1 MNYEELKRKYDD
13 LLDENIRLKKLL
25 CENGIVF
32 EEVANQ
38 VAKAKPIY
46 EADINIKSASQKKVE
61 LFKSLFVGRHNVVA
75 KRWQSST
82 GKTGYSP
89 YCMNEWQSGIC
100 EKPRVKCKVCK
111 AKNFVR
117 LDNKVIENHLK
128 GNCVIGLYPLMDQ
141 DLCKLLVMDFD
152 KKNWE
157 EEVKLIA
164 ESCEELDIDYSIE
177 ISRSGNGAHLWFFF
191 NEIVKA
197 SEARKFGFAILDY
210 TMQKSDIITFT
221 SYDRLFPNQD
231 FVEKEGFGNLIA
243 LPLQKQP
250 RLEGKSIFV
259 DKKLEPYEDQWQYL
273 SSIKPID
280 IEVVRGMNEQFKE
293 FESCNGD
300 YREEKVQN
308 WNIDKSDFIQP
319 FDVVIDNG
327 VTLNKN
333 QMTTRAIYKI
343 RKLASYNN
351 PEFFTMQA
359 MRMSTYNISRV
370 VEIYQETKKTITIPR
385 GLLEDLK
392 SLFEDYRIDYNLY
405 DERIVGDGFDVEFKG
420 ELRLQQQIAFDLLSQ
435 EDNGVLSATTGFGKT
450 VIGASLIANKKVP
463 TLVLV
468 HTKELALQWIER
480 LELFLEMK
488 MIDNQKTK
496 TGRKRK
502 PIMIGQVG
510 AGKNRLTGRVDIALM
525 QSMID
530 KEKNVKELINDYGMI
545 LVDECH
551 HVPSISFSNVLFDSR
566 AKYVYGL
573 TATPIR
579 KDGHHPIIFMQCGPI
594 RYRVDDKEMALQ
606 RTFEH
611 YLIPRF
617 TNLRLPLEVIEK
629 ELHISELY
637 KQVCEN
643 KSRNNLI
650 VKDIVEAVEDGR
662 KPIVL
667 SERASHLNILK
678 ELLEKH
684 HLEVIVL
691 VGTMKNSDRKKA
703 LETLRSIDEKPFV
716 LLATGKLIGE
726 GFDEAKLD
734 TLFLTMPISW
744 KGIVAQYAGRLH
756 REFEGKSD
764 VRIYDYI
771 DIHILRLERMY
782 HKRLSAFKSI
792 GYSLLSS
799 DEANDHE
806 GIYSVENYF
815 ELLMNDI
822 KQSSER
828 VVIGSYQFD
837 KKKLSLVKALIADK
851 FNEGIKIILI
861 TKSDKKSLLLDE
873 FYAAGVHVIYSDV
886 CHKFA
891 SIDNKILWYGG
902 IDPLGYSKEND
913 HIIRV
918 LSDSAEEI
926 VGGKGGVS
934 IE

>member
-1 MNYEELKRKYDD
+1 MKYEELNKKYEQ

-25 CENGIVF
+25 KKNGIVY
-32 EEVANQ
+32 EEAISSSVKEQ
-38 VAKAKPIY
+38 SSSESV
-46 EADINIKSASQKKVE
+46 INIKSTSQKKVE
-61 LFKSLFVGRHNVVA
+61 LFKSLFVGRTNVVA
-75 KRWQSST
+75 KRWESNN

-89 YCMNEWQSGIC
+89 YCMNEWQSGVC

-111 AKNFVR
+111 TKNFVG
-117 LDNKVIENHLK
+117 LNYKVIESHLK
-128 GNCVIGLYPLMDQ
+128 GNVTLGLYPLMEQ

-152 KKNWE
+152 KKNWK
-157 EEVKLIA
+157 EEVVQVV
-164 ESCEELDIDYSIE
+164 ESCEELEIDYSIE

-191 NEIVKA
+191 DKIIRA

-210 TMQKSDIITFT
+210 TMQKSDFITFN
-221 SYDRLFPNQD
+221 SYDRLFPSQD

-250 RLEGKSIFV
+250 RSEGKSIFV
-259 DKKLEPYEDQWQYL
+259 NKELIPYDDQWEYL
-273 SSIKPID
+273 SSIKRIN
-280 IEVVRGMNEQFKE
+280 IEVVREMNLQFKE
-293 FESCNGD
+293 FESCNSD
-300 YREEKVQN
+300 YREEKVHH
-308 WNIDKSDFIQP
+308 WNIGDSDFTQP
-319 FDVVIDNG
+319 LKIIFDRG
-327 VTLNKN
+327 VTLFKD
-333 QMTTRAIYKI
+333 QMTSKALYKI

-351 PEFFTMQA
+351 PEFFSMQA

-370 VEIYQETKKTITIPR
+370 VENYQETKETITIPR
-385 GLLEDLK
+385 GLIEDLK
-392 SLFEDYRIDYNLY
+392 ALLKEYKIQYKLI
-405 DERIVGDGFDVEFKG
+405 DERITGNEFNVEFKG
-420 ELRLQQQIAFDLLSQ
+420 ELRLQQQIALDLLSQ
-435 EDNGVLSATTGFGKT
+435 NDNGVLSATTGFGKT
-450 VIGASLIANKKVP
+450 VVGASLIAEKKVP
-463 TLVLV
+463 TLIIV

-480 LELFLEMK
+480 LETFLEME
-488 MIDNQKTK
+488 MIENQKTK

-502 PIMIGQVG
+502 PIMIGQLG

-525 QSMID
+525 QSMMD
-530 KEKNVKELINDYGMI
+530 KDKNIRELINDYGMV

-551 HVPSISFSNVLFDSR
+551 HVPSISFSNVLFESK

-594 RYRVDDKEMALQ
+594 RYRVDAKEMAQQ

-617 TNLRLPLEVIEK
+617 TNLRLPLDVNEK
-629 ELHISELY
+629 DLHISELY
-637 KQVCEN
+637 KNVCEN
-643 KSRNNLI
+643 KSRNKLI
-650 VKDIVEAVEDGR
+650 VKDIKDAVGEGR

-667 SERASHLNILK
+667 SERTSHLMLLK
-678 ELLEKH
+678 ELLEEC
-684 HLEVIVL
+684 HLTVIVL

-703 LETLRSIDEKPFV
+703 LETLRNIEEEPFV

-756 REFEGKSD
+756 REFDGKHD

-771 DIHILRLERMY
+771 DIHVLRLERMY
-782 HKRLSAFKSI
+782 HKRLSAYKSI

-799 DEANDHE
+799 DESIDQE
-806 GIYSVENYF
+806 GIYSIEDYF
-815 ELLMNDI
+815 ELVLNDI
-822 KQSSER
+822 NQSSER
-828 VVIGSYQFD
+828 IIIGSYQFD
-837 KKKLSLVKALIADK
+837 NKKLESIKSLIADK
-851 FNEGIKIILI
+851 FNNGIKIILV
-861 TKSDKKSLLLDE
+861 TKRNKKSILLDE
-873 FYAAGVHVIYSDV
+873 LHAAGVVVIYSDV
-886 CHKFA
+886 CHKFV

-926 VGGKGGVS
+926 VGGKERLY

>member
-1 MNYEELKRKYDD
+1 V
-13 LLDENIRLKKLL
+13 DENIRLKKLL
-25 CENGIVF
+25 VQNGIDF
-32 EEVANQ
+32 EQKQN
-38 VAKAKPIY
+38 KPIDDNPVL
-46 EADINIKSASQKKVE
+46 ESVISLKSSSQEKVK
-61 LFKSLFVGRHNVVA
+61 LFKSLFVGRSNVVA
-75 KRWQSST
+75 KRWESNT

-89 YCMNEWQSGIC
+89 YCLNEWQSGIC

-111 AKNFVR
+111 AKNFVG
-117 LDNKVIENHLK
+117 LSNKVIENHLK
-128 GNCVIGLYPLMDQ
+128 GNSIIGLYPLMDQ

-152 KKNWE
+152 KKNWV

-191 NEIVKA
+191 NEIIKA
-197 SEARKFGFAILDY
+197 SEARTFGFAILDY

-231 FVEKEGFGNLIA
+231 YVEKEGFGNLIA

-259 DKKLEPYEDQWQYL
+259 DKNLESYEDQWQYL

-280 IEVVRGMNEQFKE
+280 IEVVRAMNQQFKE
-293 FESCNGD
+293 YESCNGD

-308 WNIDKSDFIQP
+308 WDINKNDFIQP
-319 FDVVIDNG
+319 LDVIIDRG

-333 QMTTRAIYKI
+333 QMTTKALYKI

-351 PEFFTMQA
+351 PEFFALQA

-370 VEIYQETKKTITIPR
+370 VENYQETKKTITIPR

-392 SLFEDYRIDYNLY
+392 SLFEDYQIDYELH
-405 DERIVGDGFDVEFKG
+405 DERITGAEFDVAFKG
-420 ELRLQQQIAFDLLSQ
+420 ELRLQQQIAFDFLSQ
-435 EDNGVLSATTGFGKT
+435 KENGVLSATTGFGKT

-463 TLVLV
+463 TLILV

-480 LELFLEMK
+480 LETFLEME
-488 MIDNQKTK
+488 MVDNQKTK

-502 PIMIGQVG
+502 PILIGQLG

-530 KEKNVKELINDYGMI
+530 KEKNVKELINDYGMV

-551 HVPSISFSNVLFDSR
+551 HVPSISFSNVLFESK

-579 KDGHHPIIFMQCGPI
+579 KDGHHPIIFMHCGQI
-594 RYRVDDKEMALQ
+594 RYRVDAKEMALQ

-617 TNLRLPLEVIEK
+617 TNLRLPLEINEK

-650 VKDIVEAVEDGR
+650 VKDIIEAVENGR
-662 KPIVL
+662 KPLVL
-667 SERASHLNILK
+667 SERASHLNTLK
-678 ELLEKH
+678 ELLEEH
-684 HLEVIVL
+684 HLKVIVL

-703 LETLRSIDEKPFV
+703 LETLRSIEEKPFV

-726 GFDEAKLD
+726 GFDEARLD

-756 REFEGKSD
+756 REFEGKND

-782 HKRLSAFKSI
+782 HKRLSAYKSI

-799 DEANDHE
+799 DETNDYE
-806 GIYSVENYF
+806 GIYSVEDYF

-828 VVIGSYQFD
+828 VIIGSYQFD
-837 KKKLSLVKALIADK
+837 NKKLSLIKALIADK
-851 FNEGIKIILI
+851 FNKGIKVILV

-873 FYAAGVHVIYSDV
+873 FYAAGIHVIYSDV

-902 IDPLGYSKEND
+902 IDPLGYSKDND

-918 LSDSAEEI
+918 HSDSAEEI
-926 VGGKGGVS
+926 VGGKGGVN